1 MNAGTSAEAA
11 SLQIRT
17 LDEAAAKDLL
27 AAYDIPV
34 VQERRAADAN
44 SAVAAAE
51 HIGYPVVLKGI
62 GADIAHKTELGLVAL
77 NLRDAAAV
85 RAAAARLLDALQGR
99 GGLLVQRMV
108 ASRRELLAGLTRDP
122 QFGPVV
128 TFGLGGI
135 FAEALADVSFRVCP
149 LDAHDAHE
157 MLDEIRARAL
167 LGAVR
172 GLPAVDRDALVRI
185 LLGLARL
192 AQERPD
198 VAAVDINPLV
208 IDGASPVAV
217 DALVVLRTPGEGS

>member
-1 MNAGTSAEAA
+1 MNAGTGAEVA
-11 SLQIRT
+11 SLHTRT

-27 AAYDIPV
+27 AAYGVPV
-34 VQERRAADAN
+34 VQERRAADADA
-44 SAVAAAE
+44 AVAAAE
-51 HIGYPVVLKGI
+51 RIGYPVVLKGI

-108 ASRRELLAGLTRDP
+108 TGRRELLAGLTRDP

-135 FAEALADVSFRVCP
+135 FAEALADASFRVCP
-149 LDAHDAHE
+149 LTEHDARE
-157 MLDEIRARAL
+157 MLGEIRARAL
-167 LGAVR
+167 LDEVR
-172 GLPAVDRDALVRI
+172 GLPPVDREALVRI

-217 DALVVLRTPGEGS
+217 DALVVLSTPCEGS